1 MAKKNQCKYPVG
13 TTKKN
18 GYVVEIQRYTSA
30 YQNADNSR
38 ICAKFYGRIT
48 SENGDVVE
56 SPDAGWA
63 VGDIDKIVGN
73 TEKRVYNRGGGTGES
88 QEIRKLRTAIATL
101 ESAGLPTDEA
111 ESKLNELIAQEEKNR
126 ELRKAEMEAERVARK
141 AASEANRAKKKEL
154 NKAIKAIKASIET
167 MQAMGL
173 DTIALQTLLDAKQSE
188 LDNI

>member
-13 TTKKN
+13 TNQKN
-18 GYVVEIQRYTSA
+18 GYVVEITRYTSA

-56 SPDAGWA
+56 SPDAGWT

-88 QEIRKLRTAIATL
+88 SRLRELKKMMAMNEKFGFDTTAIAA
-101 ESAGLPTDEA
+101 EIEKQVAEDEA
-111 ESKLNELIAQEEKNR
+111 NREAKTKVTAENRAKINSLKKSLRELTKIFEKNR
-126 ELRKAEMEAERVARK
+126 EF
-141 AASEANRAKKKEL
+141 
-154 NKAIKAIKASIET
+154 
-167 MQAMGL
+167 GF
-173 DTIALQTLLDAKQSE
+173 DTIAIETKMGEIKAELSE
-188 LDNI
+188 LGVEI